1 MARLDWD
8 KHNRKVKLKKWLMD
22 NSLRSPF
29 WVTSPYEDPDQVGA
43 WARREIQ
50 LVLSRTRHQLSINH
64 DFSESPDFRIIE
76 SLRQVENTLDAGTTE
91 DLFNSTAAAMSF
103 FTRMNRVGIEQ
114 KLLQDLDSV
123 FDLLLTMTQ
132 DEDKRAW

>member
-1 MARLDWD
+1 MARFDWD
-8 KHNRKVKLKKWLMD
+8 KHNRKVKLKKWLLD
-22 NSLRSPF
+22 NSLKSPF
-29 WVTSPYEDPDQVGA
+29 WVTSPYEDPDQIGA

-50 LVLSRTRHQLSINH
+50 LVLSRARHQLSINH

-91 DLFNSTAAAMSF
+91 DLFETTAAAMSF

-114 KLLQDLDSV
+114 KLLQDLESV

>member
-1 MARLDWD
+1 MARFDWD

-29 WVTSPYEDPDQVGA
+29 WVTSPYEDPDQIGA

-64 DFSESPDFRIIE
+64 DFSESSDFRIIE

>member
-1 MARLDWD
+1 VARFDWD
-8 KHNRKVKLKKWLMD
+8 KHNRKVKLKKWLLD
-22 NSLRSPF
+22 NSLKSPF
-29 WVTSPYEDPDQVGA
+29 WVTSPYEDPDQIGA

-91 DLFNSTAAAMSF
+91 DLFETTAAAMSF

-114 KLLQDLDSV
+114 KLLQDLESV

>member
-1 MARLDWD
+1 VARFDWD
-8 KHNRKVKLKKWLMD
+8 RHNRKVKLKKWLVE

-29 WVTSPYEDPDQVGA
+29 WITSPYEDPDQMGA

-50 LVLSRTRHQLSINH
+50 LVLSRARHQLSINH

-76 SLRQVENTLDAGTTE
+76 SLRQIENSLDAGTTD
-91 DLFNSTAAAMSF
+91 DLFKTTVAAMSF

-114 KLLQDLDSV
+114 KFLQDLDSV

>member
-1 MARLDWD
+1 
-8 KHNRKVKLKKWLMD
+8 MD

-29 WVTSPYEDPDQVGA
+29 WVTSPYEDHDQIGA

-50 LVLSRTRHQLSINH
+50 LVLSRARHQLSINH
-64 DFSESPDFRIIE
+64 DFSESSDFRIIE

-91 DLFNSTAAAMSF
+91 DLFKTTAAAMSF
-103 FTRMNRVGIEQ
+103 FTSMNRVGIEQ

>member
-1 MARLDWD
+1 MARFDWD
-8 KHNRKVKLKKWLMD
+8 KHNRKVKLKKWLVE

-29 WVTSPYEDPDQVGA
+29 WITSPYEDPDQMGA

-50 LVLSRTRHQLSINH
+50 LVLSRARHQLSINH

-76 SLRQVENTLDAGTTE
+76 SLRQIENSLDAGTTE
-91 DLFNSTAAAMSF
+91 DLFKTTAAAMSF
-103 FTRMNRVGIEQ
+103 FVRMNRVGIEQ
-114 KLLQDLDSV
+114 KFLQDLDSV

-132 DEDKRAW
+132 DEDKRVW

>member
-1 MARLDWD
+1 MARFDWD

-29 WVTSPYEDPDQVGA
+29 WVTSPYEDPDQIGA

>member
-1 MARLDWD
+1 
-8 KHNRKVKLKKWLMD
+8 MD

>member
-50 LVLSRTRHQLSINH
+50 LVLSRARHQLSINH

>member
-1 MARLDWD
+1 MSCVVFIFL
-8 KHNRKVKLKKWLMD
+8 LMISCQS
-22 NSLRSPF
+22 NNEF
-29 WVTSPYEDPDQVGA
+29 
-43 WARREIQ
+43 
-50 LVLSRTRHQLSINH
+50 SINH

-103 FTRMNRVGIEQ
+103 FTRINRVGIEQ

>member
-1 MARLDWD
+1 MARFDWD
-8 KHNRKVKLKKWLMD
+8 KHNRKVKLKKWLLD
-22 NSLRSPF
+22 NSLKSPF
-29 WVTSPYEDPDQVGA
+29 WVTSPYEDPDQIGA

-91 DLFNSTAAAMSF
+91 DLFETTAAAMSF

-114 KLLQDLDSV
+114 KLLQDLESV

>member
-1 MARLDWD
+1 MTRFDWD
-8 KHNRKVKLKKWLMD
+8 KHNRRVKLNKWLTD

-29 WVTSPYEDPDQVGA
+29 WVTSPHEDPDQVGA

-50 LVLSRTRHQLSINH
+50 LVLSRTRHHLSVNH

-76 SLRQVENTLDAGTTE
+76 SLRQVENTLDAGTAE
-91 DLFNSTAAAMSF
+91 DLFKTTAAAMSF
-103 FTRMNRVGIEQ
+103 FNRMNRVGIDR